1 MSILKGLLQN
11 EEFLIG
17 AGLLQQGSQG
27 QNIGQAIFPT
37 IFNTQ
42 KIMANNATSQLRKL
56 QIENA
61 KKASEVTNFNL
72 KKSQYDFDKIIEKDE
87 NLQKLIDSDVFNEKE
102 KLLLGAGLKLPTKTN
117 KLSAFLNDANI
128 LSAPIFLDSF

>member
-87 NLQKLIDSDVFNEKE
+87 NLQKLIN
-102 KLLLGAGLKLPTKTN
+102 
-117 KLSAFLNDANI
+117 
-128 LSAPIFLDSF
+128 